1 MMKYTRKILV
11 LILAA
16 VLMLSACSASPSS
29 YGNVVAATYGDK
41 TLYLDEAN
49 FWLRY
54 EQMGYSYIS
63 YVYQYS
69 GITDFW
75 SQPSGRRSQNYGE
88 SIKEDVMATFLQIF
102 VLLDHEG
109 EYNTT
114 LTEEDKAK
122 IEKTITNLKENYKD
136 SLFQEVI
143 IGKFDDEKL
152 RASLEM
158 RARALKVWDG
168 VRQQASLTVTD
179 AEADSFTVNY
189 FEIPADSG
197 ITPEGST
204 ELKGEEMAVF
214 LGNQLLSGKSFE
226 DIKKTFEGISAATV
240 SYRRADTDSS
250 SKAPYRLGSDLAD
263 GQVIWQEENES
274 WYVVQCVNAHDPEA
288 TEAARTSLE
297 NAQKDA
303 YFQEVYAAW
312 AKEAKKFDVKAA
324 YNNLPLLLDAN

>member
-1 MMKYTRKILV
+1 MMKYTRKILA

-29 YGNVVAATYGDK
+29 YGSVVAATYGDK

-54 EQMGYSYIS
+54 EQMGYSTTVYL
-63 YVYQYS
+63 YQYS
-69 GITDFW
+69 GIDFW
-75 SQPSGRRSQNYGE
+75 SQPSNRRSQNFGE

-122 IEKTITNLKENYKD
+122 IDKTITNLKENYKD
-136 SLFQEVI
+136 SLFQEYI
-143 IGKFDDEKL
+143 TGNYSDDKL

-168 VRQQASLTVTD
+168 VRQQAPLSVTD

-189 FEIPADSG
+189 FQVPADSG
-197 ITPEGST
+197 ITTEGST

-214 LGNQLLSGKSFE
+214 LGNQLLSGESFDTIKS
-226 DIKKTFEGISAATV
+226 TFEGLTASTV
-240 SYRRADTDSS
+240 SYRWADTDSAT
-250 SKAPYRLGSDLAD
+250 KAPYRLGSVLSD
-263 GQVIWQEENES
+263 GQVTWQEDNGY
-274 WYVVQCVNAHDPEA
+274 WYVVQCVSAHDPEA
-288 TEAARTSLE
+288 TAAARTSLE
-297 NAQKDA
+297 DAQKDA
-303 YFQEVYAAW
+303 YFQEIYAAW